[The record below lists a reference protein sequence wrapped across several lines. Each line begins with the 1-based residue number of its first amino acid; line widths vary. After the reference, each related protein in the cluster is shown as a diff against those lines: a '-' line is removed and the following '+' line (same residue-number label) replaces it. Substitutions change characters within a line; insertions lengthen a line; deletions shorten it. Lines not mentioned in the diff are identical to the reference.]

1 MPLVRPAERCADVPG
16 ASPQHQSAS
25 PAALLDALHAE
36 SPRER
41 RSAARRLAMHA
52 PSAPAL
58 CAQLCT
64 EPEASVRSV
73 ILTSLI
79 TQRSHDVVKG
89 LLPYLRSED
98 AWLRNSAIEALQT
111 MPDVLEPFID
121 ALIADGDSD
130 VRILA
135 VNLAASVPHGQ
146 APRWLERVA
155 RDDCHVNVCAAA
167 VEGLAEIGD
176 EAAIPALASLSDRFP
191 GEPYVAFAAGVAI
204 RRIRGR

>member
-1 MPLVRPAERCADVPG
+1 MCAPLHRAGSEHY
-16 ASPQHQSAS
+16 Q
-25 PAALLDALHAE
+25 
-36 SPRER
+36 
-41 RSAARRLAMHA
+41 
-52 PSAPAL
+52 
-58 CAQLCT
+58 
-64 EPEASVRSV
+64 SV

-79 TQRSHDVVKG
+79 TQRSRDVVKG
-89 LLPYLRSED
+89 LLPFLRSED
-98 AWLRNSAIEALQT
+98 AWLRNAAIEALQT
-111 MPDVLEPFID
+111 MPDVLEPFIGD
-121 ALIADGDSD
+121 LIADVDSD

-191 GEPYVAFAAGVAI
+191 GEPYVAFAAAVAI